1 MTGHEAI
8 DIIKH
13 YIACSICVSHKAEE
27 DLFRLL
33 RWLEGGGGLNEDD
46 GR

>member
-8 DIIKH
+8 NIIKH

-27 DLFRLL
+27 GIFKVID
-33 RWLEGGGGLNEDD
+33 WLEGMIDD
-46 GR
+46 RK